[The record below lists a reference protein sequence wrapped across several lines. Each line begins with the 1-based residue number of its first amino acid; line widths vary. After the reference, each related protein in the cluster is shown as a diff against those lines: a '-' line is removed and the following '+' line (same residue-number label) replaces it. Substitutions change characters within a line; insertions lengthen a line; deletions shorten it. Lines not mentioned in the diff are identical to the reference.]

1 MGESRVHQLRTR
13 ACLILCA
20 RWLKSKACTSAQTW
34 CNEGFVHALLTLFFI
49 KEINQY
55 FSIYW
60 SVPLFWLSWGKV
72 EKTTE
77 ILYHIILFLFLFFRV
92 NGGVQFGTG
101 NGLQNNNL
109 LMTVLIGLGVISLL
123 NIVTSVVSPLLKPTK
138 DAAAATP
145 ATNATTPAAAARS
158 LPEMVDLASQ
168 VYKAIESLGKEFKQ
182 EWKTKTVQLIRAIP
196 AYFIAPMN
204 TNVQKDVKWQC
215 DDVYDLDNKN

>member
-1 MGESRVHQLRTR
+1 
-13 ACLILCA
+13 
-20 RWLKSKACTSAQTW
+20 
-34 CNEGFVHALLTLFFI
+34 
-49 KEINQY
+49 
-55 FSIYW
+55 
-60 SVPLFWLSWGKV
+60 
-72 EKTTE
+72 
-77 ILYHIILFLFLFFRV
+77 
-92 NGGVQFGTG
+92 
-101 NGLQNNNL
+101 
-109 LMTVLIGLGVISLL
+109 MTVLIGLGVISLL

>member
-1 MGESRVHQLRTR
+1 M
-13 ACLILCA
+13 
-20 RWLKSKACTSAQTW
+20 
-34 CNEGFVHALLTLFFI
+34 
-49 KEINQY
+49 
-55 FSIYW
+55 
-60 SVPLFWLSWGKV
+60 

-182 EWKTKTVQLIRAIP
+182 E
-196 AYFIAPMN
+196 
-204 TNVQKDVKWQC
+204 
-215 DDVYDLDNKN
+215 